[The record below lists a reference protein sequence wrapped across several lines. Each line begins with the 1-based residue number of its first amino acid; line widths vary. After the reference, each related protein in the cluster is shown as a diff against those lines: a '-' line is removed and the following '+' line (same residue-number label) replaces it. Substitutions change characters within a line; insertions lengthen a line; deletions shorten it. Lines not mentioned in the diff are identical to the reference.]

1 MRSARCCGL
10 SAAVGLAVD
19 PLATVLVRFLVPA
32 AGVAARFGVAPVSA
46 VLVADFR
53 FVDRLDSD
61 LDAVLILLVSIRPNT
76 RMAVPI
82 ATFWR
87 RGGSARGLIA
97 GDLIEPFA
105 SSRQWLPNPF
115 EKRLG
120 VELRRTGACVL
131 CLVDQLDDSSVEGG
145 IARTRLCEAHD
156 LSVEKIHLS
165 EPASL
170 EVL

>member
-10 SAAVGLAVD
+10 SAAVGLAVE

-61 LDAVLILLVSIRPNT
+61 LDAVLILLVSIRSDRRRVMPG
-76 RMAVPI
+76 

-87 RGGSARGLIA
+87 TGGSARRLMA
-97 GDLIEPFA
+97 GDLIEPIA
-105 SSRQWLPNPF
+105 SSGQRLVNPF

-120 VELRRTGACVL
+120 VDLRRTGACAL
-131 CLVDQLDDSSVEGG
+131 GLVNQLDDSSVEGG
-145 IARTRLCEAHD
+145 IARIRLGEAHD
-156 LSVEKIHLS
+156 FSVEKIHLS